1 MGNIDRPGR
10 PAPGHNPRGGT
21 VSPDYRPESKVRSK
35 MEFIFT
41 PWLMWRITAYG
52 TLRWILEELRMAI
65 NDKAERAWQD
75 MFNEAMKE
83 SK

>member
-1 MGNIDRPGR
+1 
-10 PAPGHNPRGGT
+10 
-21 VSPDYRPESKVRSK
+21 

-52 TLRWILEELRMAI
+52 ILRWILEELRMAI
-65 NDKAERAWQD
+65 NDEAERAWQD

-83 SK
+83 IK